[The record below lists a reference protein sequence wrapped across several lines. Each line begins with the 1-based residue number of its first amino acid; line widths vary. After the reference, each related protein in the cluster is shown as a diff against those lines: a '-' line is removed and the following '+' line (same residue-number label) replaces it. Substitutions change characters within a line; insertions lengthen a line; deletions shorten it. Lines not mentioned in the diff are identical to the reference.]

1 MVVIKMVRTG
11 NLGTGKESIG
21 NQESRDVLP
30 ALFSVLFSLELV
42 LSQPFLARAGREKS
56 IAGANWKLIKQGSR
70 AKPVTVK
77 SWTERKQL
85 PCKPVS

>member
-11 NLGTGKESIG
+11 NLGTGKESG